1 MYVIGTAGH
10 VDHGKSTL
18 IHKLTDI
25 DPDRLPQEKERG
37 LTIELGFAWLT
48 LPSGREVSIVDVP
61 GHERFVRTMLTGI
74 GSIDLALLVISADEG
89 IMPQTREH
97 LAILDLLEVKKTI
110 VVITKADLVD
120 EDFLEIVQMEIED
133 ALKGTVF
140 HGSQTVKVSAISGYG
155 MEHLKQLIDTSLSDT
170 ESREDLGRPR
180 LAIDRIFSKTGFG
193 TVVTGTLLDGSLTI
207 GQEVEIIPSYQKAR
221 IRGLQIHKQKVT
233 TAQPGRRVAVNL
245 SGIDNDNV
253 NRGHMITNPGWFR
266 ETTLVDARIKLIKSS
281 PRALKHNIRVTFH
294 LLGGE
299 TFARVRLLD
308 RKQLLPGEE
317 GWAQIHLEDPIGL
330 VKGDFFVVRDTT
342 TTLGGG
348 RIVNPYPKRH
358 KPFVKSILTA
368 LEKAQDDSPEE
379 VLLSAINQS
388 GSATVK
394 VIAQNLNKTI
404 LDITETAK
412 TLAEKDKL
420 ILLGTTS
427 YSAPLVMYS
436 MNAWIEI
443 QKISKTFLVE
453 HHKSFPLRKGGSK
466 EELRSRLKLPG
477 PLFSLVVTKLMTDNI
492 LIEELGFAR
501 LPNHKPSL
509 NTVQSKIAAEYIRM
523 LDSKPFNPPTN
534 DPPDQDLLSLLI
546 DEGKVV
552 KVSTDIIFSASAY
565 TRMQESV
572 TKYIKQHGKINVS
585 DARTLFDSSRKYI
598 LPLLEHM
605 DERRITKRVGDDRI
619 LR

>member
-18 IHKLTDI
+18 IHKLTGI

-37 LTIELGFAWLT
+37 LTIELGFAWFS

-74 GSIDLALLVISADEG
+74 GSIDLALLVISGDEG

-97 LAILDLLEVKKTI
+97 LAILDLLEVKRTI
-110 VVITKADLVD
+110 VVMTKADLVD
-120 EDFLEIVQMEIED
+120 GDFLDIVQMEIED
-133 ALKGTVF
+133 ALRGTVF
-140 HGSQTVKVSAISGYG
+140 HGSQTVIVSAISGYG
-155 MEHLKQLIDTSLSDT
+155 MEELKQVIDTSLSDT
-170 ESREDLGRPR
+170 DSREDLGRPR

-221 IRGLQIHKQKVT
+221 IRGLQVHKKKVT
-233 TAQPGRRVAVNL
+233 TVHPGRRVAVNL
-245 SGIDNDNV
+245 SGINNHNV

-266 ETTLVDARIKLIKSS
+266 QTKLVDARIRLIQSS
-281 PRALKHNIRVTFH
+281 PRALKHNARVTFH
-294 LLGGE
+294 LLAGE

-308 RKQLLPGEE
+308 KKQLLPGEE

-358 KPFVKSILTA
+358 KPFVESVLRG
-368 LEKAQDDSPEE
+368 LEKAQDASPEE
-379 VLLSAINQS
+379 VLLSALNQCEY
-388 GSATVK
+388 ATVK
-394 VIAQNLNKTI
+394 VLAQNLNQTI
-404 LDITETAK
+404 SAVVQTAK
-412 TLAEKDKL
+412 TLSERDGL
-420 ILLGTTS
+420 ILLGATS
-427 YSAPLVMYS
+427 NPSTLVMYS
-436 MNAWIEI
+436 VAGWIGI
-443 QKISKTFLVE
+443 QKVTKTFLAE
-453 HHKSFPLRKGGSK
+453 HHKAFPLRKGGSK

-477 PLFSLVVTKLMTDNI
+477 SLFSLVVTKLIADNI
-492 LIEELGFAR
+492 LVEELGLIR
-501 LPNHKPSL
+501 LPNHKPTL
-509 NTVQSKIAAEYIRM
+509 NTAQYKVATDYIGM
-523 LDSKPFNPPTN
+523 LDSKPFNPPTD

-546 DEGKVV
+546 DRGKVV
-552 KVSTDIIFSASAY
+552 KVSTDIIFSALAY
-565 TRMQESV
+565 TQMQESII
-572 TKYIKQHGKINVS
+572 KYIKEHGKINVS
-585 DARTLFDSSRKYI
+585 DARTLLNSSRKYI

-605 DERRITKRVGDDRI
+605 DERQITKRVGDERI